1 MQEVLTYMMNTFGY
15 LGVCFLIAIENI
27 FPPIPSEVILTF
39 GGFMTTYTRLTV
51 PGVIVFST
59 IGSLIEA
66 LILYRVG
73 LELNRERLGRVMESR
88 MFQRLGF
95 EKSDVEKTIAAFDK
109 HGKKAV
115 LFGRCIP
122 IIRSLVSVPAGMA
135 EMKLSVF
142 LFYTTIGST
151 VWNILL
157 VSLGAALG
165 ASWEKILFYLDRYS
179 GAVRLLFWGA
189 GQSLCGCS
197 EEEKIVRFF
206 NQLPQGC
213 KSVVIIPIMVKNHD
227 SYNKQLVLF
236 IQIHTGDIELSDI
249 AENDSAY
256 YCHRY
261 RFF

>member
-59 IGSLIEA
+59 IGSLIGA

-73 LELNRERLGRVMESR
+73 LELNRERLGRVIE
-88 MFQRLGF
+88 RLGF

-165 ASWEKILFYLDRYS
+165 ASWEKILIYLDRYS
-179 GAVRLLFWGA
+179 GAVRLLLLLGS
-189 GQSLCGCS
+189 GTVL
-197 EEEKIVRFF
+197 VRMFRRR
-206 NQLPQGC
+206 
-213 KSVVIIPIMVKNHD
+213 K
-227 SYNKQLVLF
+227 
-236 IQIHTGDIELSDI
+236 
-249 AENDSAY
+249 
-256 YCHRY
+256 R
-261 RFF
+261 